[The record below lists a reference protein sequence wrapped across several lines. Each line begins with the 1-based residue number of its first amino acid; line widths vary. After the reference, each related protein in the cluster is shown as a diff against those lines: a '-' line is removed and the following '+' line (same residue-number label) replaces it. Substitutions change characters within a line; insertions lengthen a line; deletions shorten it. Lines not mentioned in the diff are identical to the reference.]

1 MRILLSNDDG
11 VHSPNFQALFQLLQE
26 LKHEVLAVAPD
37 RDRSGASNSLT
48 LDQPLRPRQ
57 VAENCFA
64 VNGTPTDCVHIALHG
79 MMPKP
84 PDIVL
89 SGINLGLNL
98 GDDVWY
104 SGTVAAAVE
113 GRSLG
118 FPALALSMDLDASG
132 VPKHL
137 ETGLWAVKQL
147 LEKIAAQPLNKDLS
161 QQHLAQNNV
170 VLNVNIPDVPL
181 AEVRGFVA
189 TRLGFR
195 HASEGVVVT
204 KDPRS
209 RVCYWVG
216 PPGAEQDTG
225 EDTDFHAIRQGSI
238 SVTPLRLDLTHHER
252 LAEVKNWLAGC

>member
-11 VHSPNFQALFQLLQE
+11 VYSPNFQALFQLLQE

-57 VAENCFA
+57 IAENLFM

-79 MMPKP
+79 MMVKP

-104 SGTVAAAVE
+104 SGTVAAAIE

-118 FPALALSMDLDASG
+118 FPAMALSMDIDASG
-132 VPKHL
+132 VPKYL
-137 ETGLWAVKQL
+137 ETGLWVVKNL
-147 LEKIAAQPLNKDLS
+147 LDKLAAQPLNKDLP
-161 QQHLAQNNV
+161 QNNLV
-170 VLNVNIPDVPL
+170 FNVNIPDVPL
-181 AEVRGFVA
+181 AEIQGFAA

-209 RVCYWVG
+209 RICYWIG
-216 PPGAEQDTG
+216 PPGG
-225 EDTDFHAIRQGSI
+225 EADAGEGTDFYAIRQGSI
-238 SVTPLRLDLTHHER
+238 SVTPLRLDLTHHDR
-252 LAEVKNWLAGC
+252 LLVVKDWLVGK

>member
-26 LKHEVLAVAPD
+26 LQHEVLAVAPD

-57 VAENCFA
+57 VAENCFS

-79 MMPKP
+79 MMAKP

-118 FPALALSMDLDASG
+118 FPALALSMDVDASG

-147 LEKIAAQPLNKDLS
+147 LEKIAAQPLSKKLP
-161 QQHLAQNNV
+161 QNNV
-170 VLNVNIPDVPL
+170 VLNVNIPDLPL
-181 AEVRGFVA
+181 AQLQGFA
-189 TRLGFR
+189 TTRLGFR

-204 KDPRS
+204 QDPRS

-216 PPGAEQDTG
+216 PPGEEADAG
-225 EDTDFHAIRQGSI
+225 EDTDFYAIRQGSI